1 MCIRWLGTRHMF
13 ACMTQ
18 DEQKNARRYDALEV
32 EATQK
37 TRRIRSPG
45 RPPCAVRAPR
55 AIVASSQVRQ
65 LDTTLHT
72 LQGTVQYTPCH
83 RTRPQYLPPCIYD
96 LTRAH
101 LHLRPLPAAH
111 ASGGSARGSAGATAA
126 VHAPS
131 GSFRGSAGATAGG
144 GAAAGVVAGARQ
156 GRSRSRR
163 RRDGSSAC
171 VSAGSALL
179 RAPHGGGAQRVLLA
193 MRLEIGRPRQRREA
207 ALPNAGSIPAE
218 NGAAGM
224 HGAEHAA
231 PSALRASASRPTF
244 TARRAAKWYPNV
256 CLLGPQMLLHPYQR
270 PGVYFFHGKYHSR
283 QERTRN
289 TLLPPIM
296 YNAAPCTPT
305 FRTPPN
311 E

>member
-1 MCIRWLGTRHMF
+1 VCIRWLGTRHMF

-18 DEQKNARRYDALEV
+18 DEQKKRKALRRARGIEE

-83 RTRPQYLPPCIYD
+83 RTRPQYLPPCIRLT

-126 VHAPS
+126 AHAPG

-144 GAAAGVVAGARQ
+144 GAAAGVVAGARAVAVA
-156 GRSRSRR
+156 GAAATAAAHASG
-163 RRDGSSAC
+163 GSAGGGAAAG
-171 VSAGSALL
+171 VAAGLGAVAGAGATAAARASAGSASL

-193 MRLEIGRPRQRREA
+193 MRLEIRQPRQRREA
-207 ALPNAGSIPAE
+207 ALANAGSIPAE

-231 PSALRASASRPTF
+231 PSALRASASRTAF
-244 TARRAAKWYPNV
+244 SARRAAKIV
-256 CLLGPQMLLHPYQR
+256 H
-270 PGVYFFHGKYHSR
+270 
-283 QERTRN
+283 
-289 TLLPPIM
+289 
-296 YNAAPCTPT
+296 
-305 FRTPPN
+305 
-311 E
+311 